1 MGLHWKNREHCFH
14 SLLCPKSCLS
24 FCLLSICCYAYDR
37 FPFTTLTIL
46 LFSLS
51 SPSPYDR
58 VVAGV
63 RIQGRCQWHH
73 RSDVRTSSHKEV
85 AWRLEHPQA
94 AVARSP
100 RHVSL
105 RQGVLTTFGAVAG
118 EVGNLLWSLVVVF
131 LAFNL
136 SKPLV
141 GCKGEK
147 EKKSGQGAE
156 KIKNVFL
163 SYCFLLFQV

>member
-1 MGLHWKNREHCFH
+1 MYGLALRNREQASFTLV
-14 SLLCPKSCLS
+14 SKSCFL
-24 FCLLSICCYAYDR
+24 FHCASICCYAYDR

-46 LFSLS
+46 LFSFS
-51 SPSPYDR
+51 SPPPYDR
-58 VVAGV
+58 VVAWV
-63 RIQGRCQWHH
+63 RIRGRCSWHH

-118 EVGNLLWSLVVVF
+118 EVSNLALVLAVV
-131 LAFNL
+131 LL
-136 SKPLV
+136 VITHSKPLV
-141 GCKGEK
+141 GCKGE
-147 EKKSGQGAE
+147 
-156 KIKNVFL
+156 
-163 SYCFLLFQV
+163 